1 MKKILL
7 FMLPV
12 MALIFTSCEKN
23 NENELSGDDVIQFED
38 PNFLK
43 ALLVVLET
51 SIYNP
56 ETDDFEDCLIDVDA
70 NKDGKITVNEAKK
83 VRVLVLNNADDF
95 DLVGYNIERM
105 PEIKYFTSL
114 EYLDCSSNQLTS
126 LDVSNNTALTYL
138 DCEENQ
144 LTSLDVSNCT
154 ALTDLS
160 CIDNQLTSL
169 DVSNN
174 TALTDLSCSYNQ
186 LTSLDVSKNTALES
200 LSCIDNQLTSLDV
213 SNNAA
218 LESLDCSSN
227 QLTSLD
233 VSNNAALF
241 DLYCDDNQLIML
253 DVHNNRLLSYLY
265 CSNNPLQKLI
275 IYKYHDLGD
284 FGILESEYGDI
295 IEYME

>member
-43 ALLVVLET
+43 ALLVVKER

-56 ETDDFEDCLIDVDA
+56 ETDDYEDCLIDVDA

-83 VRVLVLNNADDF
+83 VRALVLNNEDDI
-95 DLVGYNIERM
+95 DPMGYNIERM

-114 EYLDCSSNQLTS
+114 EYLNCSFNQLTS
-126 LDVSNNTALTYL
+126 LDVSNNAALTYL
-138 DCEENQ
+138 DCYSNQ

-154 ALTDLS
+154 ALTYLDCS
-160 CIDNQLTSL
+160 ENQLTSL
-169 DVSNN
+169 DVNNN
-174 TALTDLSCSYNQ
+174 TALESLDCYSNQ
-186 LTSLDVSKNTALES
+186 LTSLDVNNNTALES
-200 LSCIDNQLTSLDV
+200 LGCSSNQLTSLDV
-213 SNNAA
+213 NNNTA

-227 QLTSLD
+227 QLTTL
-233 VSNNAALF
+233 
-241 DLYCDDNQLIML
+241 DLY
-253 DVHNNRLLSYLY
+253 NNRLIEYLY
-265 CSNNPLQKLI
+265 ISNNPLQKLI
-275 IYKYHDLGD
+275 LYKYHIIDEYD
-284 FGILESEYGDI
+284 MQGIESEYGDI
-295 IEYME
+295 IEYVE